1 MRVPLVDLH
10 AQYLAHKQE
19 FDHAIAQV
27 IAKTAFVRGEF
38 VHEFEQAYARAY
50 GVEHCVSCG
59 NGTDAIYIVLRMLG
73 IGPGDEVITTAASWI
88 STSETIGQAGAK
100 PVFVDVDDFYLLDAD
115 KVEAAVT
122 PRTKAII
129 PVHLYGQAADMTA
142 VCAIARRHGLKV
154 IEDCA
159 QAHFAEWNGQRVG
172 TFGDAATFSFFPG
185 KNLGAWG
192 DAGAIITNDRA
203 LADRC
208 RMFANHGALIRH
220 QHEMEGI
227 NSRLD
232 GLQAAI
238 LSAKLPY
245 VQAWT
250 AARRRLAGEYDV
262 RLDGVG
268 DLILPRV
275 RGEAMHVYHV
285 YVVRTLHRDALRDY
299 LGSRGV
305 QTAIHYPTALPL
317 LKAYEYLGH
326 TAADFPVA
334 SRNQGQILSLPMFPE
349 LSLEALEYTVRC
361 IRDFFATV
369 GRSAG

>member
-1 MRVPLVDLH
+1 MRVPFVDLH

-203 LADRC
+203 LADRF

-220 QHEMEGI
+220 QHEIEGI

-232 GLQAAI
+232 GLQAAL
-238 LSAKLPY
+238 LSAKLPH

-250 AARRRLAGEYDV
+250 AARQHLASEYDA

-326 TAADFPVA
+326 SAADFPVA

-349 LSLEALEYTVRC
+349 LGVEALEYTVSC

-369 GRSAG
+369 GRSAS